1 MLRNGLIAVVFMLDA
16 ATNAQAQTTSHDPS
30 TEFGQTN
37 RLLGMS
43 FWIIVA
49 VIVAA
54 ALLFT
59 FGSRRGRCGK

>member
-1 MLRNGLIAVVFMLDA
+1 MLRYCSIAFVFVLVLA
-16 ATNAQAQTTSHDPS
+16 GYAQAQTTSHDPS

-37 RLLGMS
+37 RLLGAP

-59 FGSRRGRCGK
+59 FGSRRGRRGK